1 MAAAIKKLIHE
12 EFGDG
17 IMSDIN
23 FSRDIVREA
32 DPKGGSHQRGVAWKS
47 LPNEQHYTE
56 SIDVC

>member
-1 MAAAIKKLIHE
+1 MAAAIKKLIHG

-47 LPNEQHYTE
+47 LPNEQHYT
-56 SIDVC
+56 